1 MLSFISDEITMKY
14 KKKPKLQY
22 NNEDNMKNRST
33 QTTSRDFIAKK
44 SFSKSHHYCG
54 CVREKDCQSNYN
66 RKTSNKKSKRK
77 KNY

>member
-1 MLSFISDEITMKY
+1 MTN

-22 NNEDNMKNRST
+22 NNEMKNRST
-33 QTTSRDFIAKK
+33 QTTAKDFIANK

-54 CVREKDCQSNYN
+54 CVREIHCQSHCYK
-66 RKTSNKKSKRK
+66 RSSNKKSKRK